1 MYVLAGLSV
10 LKSLTLLHPR
20 LFNYIT
26 DHINKWFYQENS
38 FIIVI
43 IVIKTHLKTAAVLQ

>member
-10 LKSLTLLHPR
+10 LKSLTLLHPC

-26 DHINKWFYQENS
+26 YNINKWFYQENS

-43 IVIKTHLKTAAVLQ
+43 KTHLKMAAVLQ